1 MQIGWRDRLTPTAVG
16 TVSRAWVMREVA
28 GRVADES
35 RRAFLVDELVI
46 YEPPRR
52 HGIRNNFIFWIG
64 VLAAAALSQL
74 VGLPGWTGFVA
85 ALLGFLWVAREL
97 AVRALRWRLDQLVA
111 GDAAEPDSGPA

>member
-28 GRVADES
+28 GRVGDES
-35 RRAFLVDELVI
+35 RCARLVDELVG

-52 HGIRNNFIFWIG
+52 HGLRNNFIFWIG
-64 VLAAAALSQL
+64 VLAAAALSRL

-85 ALLGFLWVAREL
+85 ALLGFLWIAREL
-97 AVRALRWRLDQLVA
+97 AVRALRWRLDQLLA
-111 GDAAEPDSGPA
+111 GEPAETDTGPA

>member
-1 MQIGWRDRLTPTAVG
+1 MQIGWHDRLTPTAVG
-16 TVSRAWVMREVA
+16 IVSRAWVMREVA

-35 RRAFLVDELVI
+35 QHARLVDALAA

-52 HGIRNNFIFWIG
+52 HGLRNNFIFWIG
-64 VLAAAALSQL
+64 VLTAAALSRL

-97 AVRALRWRLDQLVA
+97 AVRALRWRLDQLLA
-111 GDAAEPDSGPA
+111 GEGPESDSSRT

>member
-28 GRVADES
+28 NRVADEA
-35 RRAFLVDELVI
+35 RRARLVDELVT

-52 HGIRNNFIFWIG
+52 HGLRNNFIFWGG
-64 VLAAAALSQL
+64 VLGAAALSRL

-97 AVRALRWRLDQLVA
+97 AVRALRWRLDQLLA
-111 GDAAEPDSGPA
+111 GEAPEANIREG

>member
-1 MQIGWRDRLTPTAVG
+1 MRIGWRDRLTPTAVG

-28 GRVADES
+28 GRVGDES
-35 RRAFLVDELVI
+35 RGARLVNELVA

-52 HGIRNNFIFWIG
+52 HGLRNTFIFWIG
-64 VLAAAALSQL
+64 VLAAAALARL

-97 AVRALRWRLDQLVA
+97 AVRALRWRLDQLLA
-111 GDAAEPDSGPA
+111 SEASEADTPPT